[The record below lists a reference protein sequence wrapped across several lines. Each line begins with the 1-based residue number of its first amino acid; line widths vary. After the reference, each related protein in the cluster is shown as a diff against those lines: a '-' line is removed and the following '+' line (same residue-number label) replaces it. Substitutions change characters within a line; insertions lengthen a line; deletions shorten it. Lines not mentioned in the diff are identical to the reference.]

1 MEVVPFIV
9 MKNCEVC
16 GRPTSNLTKISI
28 EGAFLLVCD
37 ECRSLGEIVVERE
50 KTKGGAPVPTG
61 RFPRKSFL
69 RPMVR
74 QGSFPR
80 KEDLEDISVVENY
93 GALIKKARESLQLT
107 PDELGRKIGEKGSVI
122 RKLELERLIPDITL
136 ARKLEHALKIRLL
149 VPSSE
154 TLQVEGLRKEG
165 VEGAGSSL
173 TLEDVAKVREKSRKK
188 TIGESP

>member
-1 MEVVPFIV
+1 
-9 MKNCEVC
+9 
-16 GRPTSNLTKISI
+16 
-28 EGAFLLVCD
+28 
-37 ECRSLGEIVVERE
+37 
-50 KTKGGAPVPTG
+50 
-61 RFPRKSFL
+61 
-69 RPMVR
+69 MVR